1 MPIRL
6 FLMVLLIAAAPAAAL
21 ARDEKDKGTF
31 VTVDTLTAT
40 VLAANGRRQVMTV
53 QAGVDVIEPKLRAY
67 AEASEPRLRDA
78 FTQELQAYASGMLS
92 GTPPDID
99 YLCRRL
105 QGATDRVLGKP
116 GGRFLVGGIMVN

>member
-6 FLMVLLIAAAPAAAL
+6 FLMLMLIAAAPAAAL
-21 ARDEKDKGTF
+21 AREEKDKGTF

-53 QAGVDVIEPKLRAY
+53 QSGVDVPDLKLRAL

-78 FTQELQAYASGMLS
+78 FAQELQAYASSLPS
-92 GTPPDID
+92 GTPPDLD

-105 QGATDRVLGKP
+105 QGAADRVLGRP

>member
-1 MPIRL
+1 
-6 FLMVLLIAAAPAAAL
+6 
-21 ARDEKDKGTF
+21 
-31 VTVDTLTAT
+31 
-40 VLAANGRRQVMTV
+40 
-53 QAGVDVIEPKLRAY
+53 
-67 AEASEPRLRDA
+67 
-78 FTQELQAYASGMLS
+78 MLS

>member
-1 MPIRL
+1 MPIR
-6 FLMVLLIAAAPAAAL
+6 FLLALLLVAAVPAAAT
-21 ARDEKDKGTF
+21 ARDEKDKGSF

-53 QAGVDVIEPKLRAY
+53 QAGVDVPEPRLRAL
-67 AEASEPRLRDA
+67 AEASGPRLRDA
-78 FTQELQAYASGMLS
+78 FAQELQAYASGLPA
-92 GTPPDID
+92 GAPPDVD